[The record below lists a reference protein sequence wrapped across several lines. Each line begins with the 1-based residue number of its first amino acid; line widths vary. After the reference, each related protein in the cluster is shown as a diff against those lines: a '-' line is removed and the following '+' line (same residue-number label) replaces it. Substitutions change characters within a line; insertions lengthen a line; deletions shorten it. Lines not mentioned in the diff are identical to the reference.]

1 MLVDAVL
8 RTLVHTSDMAHALG
22 LSHRASLLNQLVSW
36 ADVIEAHS
44 CSTVHVTDSVLG
56 GVPTRVFQPK
66 GGRKLKRGII
76 YFHGGG
82 WALGSGRMR
91 SYDRLCRKMAKDL
104 DAVIMSVDYRLVPEV
119 VFPDQYH
126 DALAASRAFL
136 SSQVL
141 EHYSID
147 PERLYDGLM
156 YARRLQDAGVTVTSD
171 HYEDGFHACMVF
183 AYTPMMSSVGQR
195 SMNNFIRWLDQ
206 NL

>member
-1 MLVDAVL
+1 PGALVMTCIIAGLRIVL
-8 RTLVHTSDMAHALG
+8 YFVTHHTPKLNDMAHALG

-147 PERLYDGLM
+147 PERLV
-156 YARRLQDAGVTVTSD
+156 ATVCTQTCS
-171 HYEDGFHACMVF
+171 
-183 AYTPMMSSVGQR
+183 
-195 SMNNFIRWLDQ
+195 
-206 NL
+206 